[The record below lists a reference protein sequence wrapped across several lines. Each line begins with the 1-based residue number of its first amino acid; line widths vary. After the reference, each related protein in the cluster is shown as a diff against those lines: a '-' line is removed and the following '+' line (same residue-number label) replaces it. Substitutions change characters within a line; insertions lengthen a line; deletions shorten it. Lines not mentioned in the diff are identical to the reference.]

1 MKGKIQFKFKELIKE
16 YDKNET
22 VADMYYDVFEGYEQE
37 IINISKETD
46 ERDMFDLIQ
55 EICIDK
61 EGKVF
66 DTIKYIYRECHGYF
80 IEEENLGGESI
91 VGSGKIIFTDEKNS
105 KEHVFS
111 IFDLYEDF
119 DDDEFLYD

>member
-1 MKGKIQFKFKELIKE
+1 MKGKIQFKFKDLIKE

-111 IFDLYEDF
+111 ISNLYEDF

>member
-16 YDKNET
+16 YEKNET

-66 DTIKYIYRECHGYF
+66 DTIKYIYRECQGYF

>member
-1 MKGKIQFKFKELIKE
+1 MKGNIQFKFKELIKE

-37 IINISKETD
+37 IIDISKETD

>member
-111 IFDLYEDF
+111 ISNLYEDF

>member
-1 MKGKIQFKFKELIKE
+1 
-16 YDKNET
+16 
-22 VADMYYDVFEGYEQE
+22 
-37 IINISKETD
+37 
-46 ERDMFDLIQ
+46 MFDLIQ
-55 EICIDK
+55 KICTDK

-66 DTIKYIYRECHGYF
+66 DTIKYIYRECQDYF
-80 IEEENLGGESI
+80 IEDLNLGGESI

-111 IFDLYEDF
+111 IFNLYEDF

>member
-1 MKGKIQFKFKELIKE
+1 MKGKIQFKFKELIKD
-16 YDKNET
+16 YNKNET
-22 VADMYYDVFEGYEQE
+22 VSDMYYDVFEGYEQE
-37 IINISKETD
+37 IIDISKETD

>member
-37 IINISKETD
+37 IIDISKETD

>member
-1 MKGKIQFKFKELIKE
+1 
-16 YDKNET
+16 
-22 VADMYYDVFEGYEQE
+22 MYYDVFEGYEQE
-37 IINISKETD
+37 EINISKEND
-46 ERDMFDLIQ
+46 ETDMFDLIQ
-55 EICIDK
+55 KICTDK

-66 DTIKYIYRECHGYF
+66 DTIKYIYRECQDYF
-80 IEEENLGGESI
+80 IEDLNLGGESI

-111 IFDLYEDF
+111 IFNLYEDF

>member
-1 MKGKIQFKFKELIKE
+1 MKGNIQFKFKELIKE

>member
-37 IINISKETD
+37 IIDISKETD

-66 DTIKYIYRECHGYF
+66 DTIKYIYRECHG
-80 IEEENLGGESI
+80 LL
-91 VGSGKIIFTDEKNS
+91 
-105 KEHVFS
+105 H
-111 IFDLYEDF
+111 
-119 DDDEFLYD
+119 

>member
-46 ERDMFDLIQ
+46 ERDIFDLIQ

>member
-22 VADMYYDVFEGYEQE
+22 EADMYYDVFESYEQE

>member
-22 VADMYYDVFEGYEQE
+22 VADMYFDVFQSYEQE

-91 VGSGKIIFTDEKNS
+91 VGSGKIIFTDDKNS

-111 IFDLYEDF
+111 IVDLYEDF
-119 DDDEFLYD
+119 DNDEFLYD

>member
-1 MKGKIQFKFKELIKE
+1 MKGKIKFKFGELIKE
-16 YDKNET
+16 YNKNET
-22 VADMYYDVFEGYEQE
+22 IADMYYDVFEGYEQE
-37 IINISKETD
+37 EINISKETD
-46 ERDMFDLIQ
+46 ETDMFNLIQ
-55 EICIDK
+55 KICTDK

-66 DTIKYIYRECHGYF
+66 DTIKYIYRECQDYF
-80 IEEENLGGESI
+80 IEDLNLGGESI

-111 IFDLYEDF
+111 IFNLYEDF